1 MKMRPEDTLHIEQ
14 IKKLGHDLKKS
25 VGINTTKVQKKEFH
39 FDKCNVNSWLFSKDG
54 MFGGIA
60 TWDRENKSFI
70 IHKSGEIFRL
80 TNKLIIEITF
90 GEQGLHPRVILST

>member
-1 MKMRPEDTLHIEQ
+1 
-14 IKKLGHDLKKS
+14 
-25 VGINTTKVQKKEFH
+25 
-39 FDKCNVNSWLFSKDG
+39 

>member
-1 MKMRPEDTLHIEQ
+1 MILRKVLELTQQRY
-14 IKKLGHDLKKS
+14 KKS
-25 VGINTTKVQKKEFH
+25 FILINAMSITIF
-39 FDKCNVNSWLFSKDG
+39 FLIPFSKDG